1 MPCFAPGAGAG
12 TLPVNLVLPV
22 LPGSR
27 AGLECCSG
35 LAHLPATSP
44 ELRACVRVVLRFHL
58 RDLPTEISYFASV
71 FEEATPPQHTR
82 TPLLLAASVKP
93 DSLFRRGWCPEVEF
107 ANK

>member
-12 TLPVNLVLPV
+12 TLPVNLVLLV

-44 ELRACVRVVLRFHL
+44 ELRACVRACGFT
-58 RDLPTEISYFASV
+58 LPL
-71 FEEATPPQHTR
+71 TR
-82 TPLLLAASVKP
+82 
-93 DSLFRRGWCPEVEF
+93 F
-107 ANK
+107 AN